1 MAVAELKDY
10 EKEGDIVECIYLPGE
25 PVPEVLSVSGFVGSL
40 FTQGKQSSNIE
51 LY

>member
-10 EKEGDIVECIYLPGE
+10 EKEGNIVECVYLPGE

-40 FTQGKQSSNIE
+40 FTQGKQSNIE
-51 LY
+51 